1 MNKPVF
7 FFVIAMLFLTFAAK
21 AQYFEAGG
29 IAYNVLSTTEHTIE
43 VVPLSSCALYRG
55 NITIPATVTHNGIT
69 YDVIALGEEAFYRA
83 MLTSISIPS
92 SVTQIKNGCFLAA
105 RGLSSI
111 TIPAS
116 VMNIEP
122 LAFAATNLN
131 AINVDE
137 DNPYFRSIDG
147 LLFSKDTSTIVEC
160 PIKKSGSVSL
170 PHNTKH
176 IAPYAFTYCQSITGI
191 TFPDSL
197 LSIGNVAFMHAI
209 QLNNIAIP
217 ATVLHIGHNLFAGCS
232 ALNNLTLAENNNYYY
247 MDGMAIY
254 SAAGD
259 TLVSCHKSADTVIL
273 PATLRVVDGFN
284 SNHDIKYALVPEGV
298 TEICDNAF
306 GNSSLVSID
315 LPSQMDLI
323 DEYAFYYCQSLTHV
337 GMPASLDT
345 MGEGVFEVCSNLT
358 SIDIPNGL
366 RVIPQ
371 EAFYFCESLS
381 EITWGDAVEVIDS
394 SAFGGC
400 AFTELQLP
408 STLHAIHMGAFCGYN
423 NGHLKRVIFSSPV
436 DTLEVEALAALD
448 LTMLRFKNTVPPVT
462 TEPQYGCLYM
472 TDVDSIVVPCGS
484 LDAWLTDVYWG
495 QFADKYYEDCNGI
508 ADTPETAIAV
518 YPNPASSRLTIGG
531 VEGKGMAELV
541 NAAGQTVLSRQI
553 NGTPAEIDVS
563 TLPRGHYFLR
573 LHTSQSIVTHKVI
586 LN

>member
-1 MNKPVF
+1 
-7 FFVIAMLFLTFAAK
+7 
-21 AQYFEAGG
+21 
-29 IAYNVLSTTEHTIE
+29 
-43 VVPLSSCALYRG
+43 LYRG

-69 YDVIALGEEAFYRA
+69 YDVIALGEEAFHLA

-92 SVTQIKNGCFLAA
+92 SITQIKYGCFLAA

-176 IAPYAFTYCQSITGI
+176 IAPYAFTYCQTITGI

-232 ALNNLTLAENNNYYY
+232 ALNNLALAENNNYYY

-284 SNHDIKYALVPEGV
+284 SNHDIKYVLVPEGV

-366 RVIPQ
+366 RVIPK

-381 EITWGDAVEVIDS
+381 QITWGDAVEVIDS

-408 STLHAIHMGAFCGYN
+408 STLHVVHMGAFCGYD

-436 DTLEVEALAALD
+436 DTIEVEALAALD

-472 TDVDSIVVPCGS
+472 TDVDIIVVPCGS

-553 NGTPAEIDVS
+553 NGNPAEIDVS

>member
-7 FFVIAMLFLTFAAK
+7 FFVIVMLFLTFAAK
-21 AQYFEAGG
+21 AQYFETGG
-29 IAYNVLSTTEHTIE
+29 IAYNVLSTTEQTVE
-43 VVPLSSCALYRG
+43 VVPLQSCESYRG

-83 MLTSISIPS
+83 TLTSITIPS
-92 SVTQIKNGCFLAA
+92 SITQIKYGCFLAA
-105 RGLSSI
+105 RGVSSI

-116 VMNIEP
+116 VMYIEP

-137 DNPYFRSIDG
+137 DNPYFRSIG
-147 LLFSKDTSTIVEC
+147 GMLFSKDTSTIVEC

-176 IAPYAFTYCQSITGI
+176 IAPYAFTYCQTITGM

-197 LSIGNVAFMHAI
+197 LSIGNVAFLYAS

-217 ATVLHIGHNLFAGCS
+217 ATVSHIGHNLFGGCS
-232 ALNNLTLAENNNYYY
+232 ALNNLTLAENNSYYF

-284 SNHDIKYALVPEGV
+284 GNNDIKYVFVPDGV

-306 GNSSLVSID
+306 GNSSLESID
-315 LPSQMDLI
+315 LPSQMRLI
-323 DEYAFYYCQSLTHV
+323 DEYAFYFCESLTHV
-337 GMPASLDT
+337 SMPATLNT
-345 MGEGVFEVCSNLT
+345 MGDGVFEECSNLT
-358 SIDIPNGL
+358 SIAIPNGL

-371 EAFYFCESLS
+371 SAFYFCESLS
-381 EITWGDAVEVIDS
+381 QITWGDAVAVIDS
-394 SAFGGC
+394 FAFGGC
-400 AFTELQLP
+400 AFSELQLP
-408 STLHAIHMGAFCGYN
+408 STLHSVRTGAFEGYY
-423 NGHLKRVIFSSPV
+423 NGVLRRVVFTAPV
-436 DTLEVEALAALD
+436 DTIELEAFTSNP

-484 LDAWLTDVYWG
+484 LDAWLNDQYWG

-508 ADTPETAIAV
+508 ADTPEMAIAV
-518 YPNPASSRLTIGG
+518 YPNPASTRLTIGG
-531 VEGKGMAELV
+531 VDGKGMAELV
-541 NAAGQTVLSRQI
+541 NAAGQTVLSRPI
-553 NGTPAEIDVS
+553 NGTPSEIDVS

-573 LHTSQSIVTHKVI
+573 LHTSNSIVTHKVI

>member
-7 FFVIAMLFLTFAAK
+7 FFVIVMLFLTFAAK
-21 AQYFEAGG
+21 AQYFETGG
-29 IAYNVLSTTEHTIE
+29 IAYNVLSTTEQTVE
-43 VVPLSSCALYRG
+43 VVPLQSCESYRG

-83 MLTSISIPS
+83 TLTSITIPS
-92 SVTQIKNGCFLAA
+92 SITQIKYGCFLAA
-105 RGLSSI
+105 RGVSSI

-116 VMNIEP
+116 VMYIEP

-137 DNPYFRSIDG
+137 DNPYFRSIG
-147 LLFSKDTSTIVEC
+147 GMLFSKDTSTIVEC

-176 IAPYAFTYCQSITGI
+176 IAPYAFTYCQTITGM

-197 LSIGNVAFMHAI
+197 LSIGNVAFLYAS

-217 ATVLHIGHNLFAGCS
+217 ATVSHIGHNLFGGCS
-232 ALNNLTLAENNNYYY
+232 ALNNLTLAENNSYYF

-284 SNHDIKYALVPEGV
+284 GNNDIKYVFVPDGV

-306 GNSSLVSID
+306 GNSSLESID
-315 LPSQMDLI
+315 LPSQMRLI
-323 DEYAFYYCQSLTHV
+323 DEYAFYFCESLTHV
-337 GMPASLDT
+337 SMPATLNT
-345 MGEGVFEVCSNLT
+345 MGDGVFEECSNLT
-358 SIDIPNGL
+358 SIAIPNGL

-371 EAFYFCESLS
+371 SAFYFCESLS
-381 EITWGDAVEVIDS
+381 QITWGDAVAVIDS
-394 SAFGGC
+394 FAFGGC
-400 AFTELQLP
+400 AFSELQLP
-408 STLHAIHMGAFCGYN
+408 STLHSVRTGAFEGYY
-423 NGHLKRVIFSSPV
+423 NGVLRRVVFTAPV
-436 DTLEVEALAALD
+436 DTIELEAFTSNP

-484 LDAWLTDVYWG
+484 LDAWLNDQYWG

-508 ADTPETAIAV
+508 ADTPEMAIAV
-518 YPNPASSRLTIGG
+518 YPNPASTRLTIGG
-531 VEGKGMAELV
+531 VDGKGMAELV
-541 NAAGQTVLSRQI
+541 NAAGQTVLSRPI
-553 NGTPAEIDVS
+553 NGTPSEIDVS

-573 LHTSQSIVTHKVI
+573 LHTSNSVVTHKVI